1 MAKIIL
7 RMEGGTLN
15 LTADGNI
22 YRVPVYQGSVPV
34 IEGVRV
40 RKTVPA
46 GEPSSLE
53 LPQGRYQY
61 RFEVKHGDGKYF
73 IKATYHTQETPFAS
87 TDELDAQY
95 QEGNILSFEVRA

>member
-7 RMEGGTLN
+7 TMEGGTLN
-15 LTADGNI
+15 LTADGNV
-22 YRVPVYQGSVPV
+22 YRTPVYPHSVPV

-46 GEPSSLE
+46 GEPPLE
-53 LPQGRYQY
+53 LSNGRYQY

-73 IKATYHTQETPFAS
+73 IKATYDGQETPFAS
-87 TDELDAQY
+87 TEELDGQY
-95 QEGNILSFEVRA
+95 QEGNIFSFEVRR